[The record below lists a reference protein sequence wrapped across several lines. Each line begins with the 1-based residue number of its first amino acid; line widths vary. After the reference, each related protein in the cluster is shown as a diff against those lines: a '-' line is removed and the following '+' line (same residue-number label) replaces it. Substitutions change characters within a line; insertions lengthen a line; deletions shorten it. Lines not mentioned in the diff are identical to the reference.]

1 MTRRAPL
8 HWPAEPTL
16 AMLERKYEE
25 LFWQLETHFGRRMA
39 GVILFPV
46 SRGEV
51 MGRIVGPPKKRKRKR
66 EVTRC

>member
-1 MTRRAPL
+1 VTRRAPL

-16 AMLERKYEE
+16 AMLERKYGV
-25 LFWQLETHFGRRMA
+25 LFWQLEKRFGRRMA

-51 MGRIVGPPKKRKRKR
+51 AGRIVGPPRKRKR
-66 EVTRC
+66 ERAQC